1 MINFSDR
8 RPAAAKIAA
17 TALLGAA
24 VLVAPIH
31 TSPAAA
37 TMSVSQV
44 IVEFSKPGQRRA
56 DVEVQNRGRERMY
69 VLVSPAMIANP
80 GTSSERR
87 VKVADPGKLGLL
99 VTPQRMILEPG
110 QRKLVRFAMLAPPQ
124 GKDRIFRV
132 TIKPVVGKLRTR
144 QTAVK
149 IVVGYDLLV
158 MQRPT
163 KAQATVTG
171 QRKGRWLTVRNT
183 GNTNA
188 LLFDG
193 KQCRGTKNCKRLP
206 ARRIYAGASWK
217 VKLPRS
223 GPVNFLVRVG
233 NRTTKKS
240 F

>member
-1 MINFSDR
+1 MAIISR
-8 RPAAAKIAA
+8 QRSTSRGILAK
-17 TALLGAA
+17 ALLGATGLIA
-24 VLVAPIH
+24 TAALAPA
-31 TSPAAA
+31 SA

-56 DVEVQNRGRERMY
+56 DVEVQNRGKERMY
-69 VLVSPAMIANP
+69 VLVSPAMIVNP
-80 GTSSERR
+80 GKANERR
-87 VKVADPGKLGLL
+87 MNVADPGRLGLL

-124 GKDRIFRV
+124 NRDRIFRV

-158 MQRPT
+158 MQRPR
-163 KAQATVTG
+163 KAQASVTG
-171 QRKGRWLTVRNT
+171 QRKGRWLTVKNT

-188 LLFDG
+188 LLFEG
-193 KQCRGTKNCKRLP
+193 KQCASAKRCSRLP
-206 ARRIYAGASWK
+206 ARRLYAGASWR
-217 VKLPRS
+217 VKLPRNA
-223 GPVNFLVRVG
+223 PVNFLIRVG
-233 NRTTKKS
+233 NRTTKKT